1 VRASLHTQIDSEPC
15 LRQHSQPVQPLPH
28 HNSSSV
34 DSDLLLVN
42 PLAGAGRARA
52 ALPALEDFAAQRGWN
67 VEICITK
74 STSDLVEKARNA
86 AQGGRQRILVLG
98 GDGTFQLLLNSVF
111 DQPDVILGIIPAGG
125 GNDLATA
132 LGLPSD
138 PLEAAASLLEGEVGC
153 LDVAH
158 VRTADGMERLY
169 TGGGGVGLDAE
180 ASKYASGS
188 YRRIPGRARYLLA
201 AIRALLSFRAFH
213 VRITLLENRHESL
226 ECSALLAAV
235 LNTPSYGAGLYL
247 APQARADDGILNLV
261 LLENL
266 RPMEILRL
274 LPAFAARGA
283 LNTTRIRRFTTTHVR
298 IETDSPLW
306 FHGDGEL
313 LGRTPV
319 EITVMPRAIRIL
331 RARQKADR

>member
-1 VRASLHTQIDSEPC
+1 
-15 LRQHSQPVQPLPH
+15 VQSPP
-28 HNSSSV
+28 HNSSSG
-34 DSDLLLVN
+34 DLLLVN
-42 PLAGAGRARA
+42 LLAGAGRARA
-52 ALPALEDFAAQRGWN
+52 ALPALQSFASQRGWN
-67 VEICITK
+67 VEVCLTA
-74 STSDLVEKARNA
+74 SPSDLAEMARNA
-86 AQGGRQRILVLG
+86 AQAGRRRILVLG
-98 GDGTFQLLLNSVF
+98 GDGTFQVLLNSVF

-180 ASKYASGS
+180 ASRHASGS

-201 AIRALLSFRAFH
+201 AIRALLSFRAFR
-213 VRITLLENRHESL
+213 VRITFLETRQESL

-247 APQARADDGILNLV
+247 APQAKADDGMLNLV
-261 LLENL
+261 LLEDL
-266 RPMEILRL
+266 SALEILHL
-274 LPAFAARGA
+274 LPALAARGE
-283 LNTTRIRRFTTTHVR
+283 LKTDRIRRFTTTHVR

-331 RARQKADR
+331 RPRQKADR

>member
-1 VRASLHTQIDSEPC
+1 VLCFTLKLTRNRASVSI
-15 LRQHSQPVQPLPH
+15 SQQVQSPP
-28 HNSSSV
+28 HNSSSG
-34 DSDLLLVN
+34 DLLLVN
-42 PLAGAGRARA
+42 LLAGAGRARA
-52 ALPALEDFAAQRGWN
+52 ALPALQSFASQRGWN
-67 VEICITK
+67 VEVCLTA
-74 STSDLVEKARNA
+74 SPSDLAEMARNA
-86 AQGGRQRILVLG
+86 AQAGRRRILVLG
-98 GDGTFQLLLNSVF
+98 GDGTFQVLLNSVF

-180 ASKYASGS
+180 ASRHASGS

-201 AIRALLSFRAFH
+201 AIRALLSFRAFG
-213 VRITLLENRHESL
+213 VRITFLENKQESL

-261 LLENL
+261 LLEDL
-266 RPMEILRL
+266 GVMEILRL
-274 LPAFAARGA
+274 LPAFAARGE
-283 LNTTRIRRFTTTHVR
+283 LNTNRIRRFDATHVR

-331 RARQKADR
+331 RPKQKADR